1 MSFQMLQ
8 SAAAVAY
15 DNAIKV
21 EKPPSVGNQFYIPNA
36 EVVC

>member
-21 EKPPSVGNQFYIPNA
+21 EKPPVGNQFYIPNA